1 MVGVADAEILNPSFE
16 IGDTPV
22 ANWTYTESASGWE
35 GLRSSDAVG
44 SFPTHGSYYFVF
56 HGLDTP
62 GTGSYANLTQKI
74 NFSEIE
80 NGTITF
86 DLRSWADRQDYEFRI
101 YINDS
106 DLIYSK
112 VQDGTWEL
120 LNETINV
127 SEYEGE
133 LNLTFQAYQVTE
145 NDPNADCYWY
155 IDNIREGG
163 TPLPPPP
170 PEFIEINEGIGS
182 IMAYNSTEATIRQFT
197 PDRLNITINPNES
210 ISGFTLYIEN
220 TDPDLVKAY
229 GEGLTQTRYANNTIK
244 LVFDLTANISKTIN
258 LSRIWY
264 PTRWSF
270 IITGDTRPGHDNN
283 SDNVSDQ
290 FVEVANEASEVNP
303 IYPIIN
309 VGDII
314 GGGGS
319 ITDTPVCTEEMHE
332 AYWNVQQNKGIWL
345 GVVGNHDQARDGNPQ
360 GSAQEIFDKYWGSS
374 NYSYSFGDWYFIA
387 INSYAD
393 DGSAPSE
400 SNINGFISDS
410 QWSWIQDE
418 VNNHKNDYNL
428 ISFFHHP
435 LWRYAGGASGT
446 TGDWQDSGDCTN
458 LRDLFINSG
467 TKLIMVGHDHFHHES
482 TQSGG
487 LIQLVEG
494 RGGADLHEGET
505 LWGFSVVELNS
516 TDVVEITRVD
526 VTDGG
531 SITTTYNNSNDYSQL
546 VLKATINNTHP
557 TGIPC
562 MLKFRMSGAN
572 STAYQVTG
580 ADYYDIIKN
589 DYGYVVIAQ
598 ATANSVKEVTV
609 SAEGGAEGCTAPTI
623 SDLTNTTPGVSNVTI
638 TWTTNQTTNN
648 RVKYSK
654 NSDMSDYYW
663 SSWCNNTDSITIT
676 LTGLN
681 SNTVYYYQA
690 YSENATNNSCYTY
703 EPASSPYKNFTTA
716 FGYDASNPYS
726 CSVLWY
732 VPEDT
737 SFSVTF
743 AGSET
748 QLNFTANN
756 RTASLIEPN
765 GQNATSNKPVITIKN
780 EGTGALDFSCNL
792 TTKPSWAVFKI
803 NNVSD
808 YGTATEL
815 NTEAVIINTTVP
827 VGGTTDIY
835 LWLNI
840 TNATAGLTSGG
851 FRINSQLS

>member
-1 MVGVADAEILNPSFE
+1 MVIGVVN
-16 IGDTPV
+16 
-22 ANWTYTESASGWE
+22 
-35 GLRSSDAVG
+35 
-44 SFPTHGSYYFVF
+44 
-56 HGLDTP
+56 
-62 GTGSYANLTQKI
+62 
-74 NFSEIE
+74 
-80 NGTITF
+80 
-86 DLRSWADRQDYEFRI
+86 
-101 YINDS
+101 
-106 DLIYSK
+106 
-112 VQDGTWEL
+112 
-120 LNETINV
+120 
-127 SEYEGE
+127 
-133 LNLTFQAYQVTE
+133 
-145 NDPNADCYWY
+145 
-155 IDNIREGG
+155 
-163 TPLPPPP
+163 
-170 PEFIEINEGIGS
+170 IEITNASIQITDGVGS
-182 IMAYNSTEATIRQFT
+182 IMAENTTEATIRQFT
-197 PDRLNITINPNES
+197 PDRLNLTINPNES
-210 ISGFTLYIEN
+210 ISGYTLYIEN

-229 GEGLTQTRYANNTIK
+229 GEGLTQTRYSNNTIK
-244 LVFDLTANISKTIN
+244 LTFDLTANVSKTIN
-258 LSRIWY
+258 LTRIWY

-270 IITGDTRPGHDNN
+270 VITGDTRPGYDNN

-303 IYPIIN
+303 VYPIPN
-309 VGDII
+309 TGDIV
-314 GGGGS
+314 GGGGT
-319 ITDTPVCTEEMHE
+319 INGTPVCTEEMHE
-332 AYWNVQQNKGIWL
+332 GYWNVQKDKGIWL
-345 GVVGNHDQARDGNPQ
+345 GVVGNHDQTRDDNPQ

-374 NYSYSFGDWYFIA
+374 NYSYAFGNWYFIA

-393 DGSAPSE
+393 DGSAPDE
-400 SNINGFISDS
+400 SNTQGFISDS

-418 VNNHKNDYNL
+418 VNSHNTTYNL

-435 LWRYAGGASGT
+435 LWQYVNGKNGT
-446 TGDWQDSGDCTN
+446 TGDWQDETDCNN

-467 TKLIMVGHDHFHHES
+467 STKLIMVGHDHFHHES

-487 LIQLVEG
+487 LIQLIEG
-494 RGGADLHEGET
+494 RGGANLHENET
-505 LWGFSVVELNS
+505 FWGFSVVELNS
-516 TDVVEITRVD
+516 TDVVEITRVN
-526 VTDGG
+526 VNDGG
-531 SITTTYNNSNDYSQL
+531 SITTSYNNSNDYSQL

-572 STAYQVTG
+572 STAYQVSG

-609 SAEGGAEGCTAPTI
+609 SAEGIESCTAPSI

-638 TWTTNQTTNN
+638 MWTTNQTANS

-663 SSWCNNTDSITIT
+663 SSWCNNTDSISIS

-703 EPASSPYKNFTTA
+703 STTESFTTA

-732 VPEDT
+732 VPQDT
-737 SFSVTF
+737 SFGVYF

-765 GQNATSNKPVITIKN
+765 GQNATTDTPVITIKN

-792 TTKPSWAVFKI
+792 TTKPSWAVFKV
-803 NNVSD
+803 NNISD
-808 YGTATEL
+808 YGTAKELGTEG
-815 NTEAVIINTTVP
+815 VIINTSVP

-840 TNATAGLTSGG
+840 TNATTGQTSGG
-851 FRINSQLS
+851 FGISSELS